1 MAYQKESAKRNLSW
15 IIYKL
20 GEAFESYSLRG
31 MNKKSP
37 QRHENT
43 KFTPKISL

>member
-1 MAYQKESAKRNLSW
+1 MAYQKETVKRNLSW

-43 KFTPKISL
+43 KFTHKISL